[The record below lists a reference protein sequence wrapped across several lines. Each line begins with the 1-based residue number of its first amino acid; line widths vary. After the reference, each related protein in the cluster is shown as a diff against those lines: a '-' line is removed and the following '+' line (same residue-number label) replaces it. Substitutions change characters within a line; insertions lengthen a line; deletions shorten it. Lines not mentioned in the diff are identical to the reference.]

1 MMYRY
6 LMLRIRARPGKDREL
21 PNTVSRRNK
30 FISAEPLRGTMDIGF
45 IEDFL
50 GLIVSGAVVF
60 IAMAI
65 ANKKAP
71 KDQ

>member
-1 MMYRY
+1 
-6 LMLRIRARPGKDREL
+6 
-21 PNTVSRRNK
+21 
-30 FISAEPLRGTMDIGF
+30 MDIGF